1 MTAPTREQSAGFH
14 QIAGEALCLAGGGSA
29 LLLQIAHPAVG
40 RGVVEHSDFANRLMD
55 RFHATMTFVYAAA
68 FASPDEF
75 SIVLRSVNRAHA
87 PVRGAARDELPAY
100 NAFDTELQRWVA
112 ATLFATMTDL
122 HERVFGPLTEVSKEQ
137 VYQDFIHL
145 GRNLQLSADDWP
157 PTRSGFQSYWDDM
170 VAGLRVSDETRVVA
184 RDILYPREVPVWLR
198 AALPGARLVT
208 AGLLPDG
215 VREQF
220 QLPWDSAIERRF
232 ERRMRSFAAIYPRLP
247 STLRHRPRD
256 VYLRRL
262 RQTIHADSPSS

>member
-1 MTAPTREQSAGFH
+1 MTAPHREQSADFH

-55 RFHATMTFVYAAA
+55 RFHATMMFVYAAA

-75 SIVLRSVNRAHA
+75 STVLRSVNRAHA
-87 PVRGAARDELPAY
+87 PVRAPASGERPAY
-100 NAFDTELQRWVA
+100 NAFDTDLQRWVS

-122 HERVFGPLTEVSKEQ
+122 HERVFGPQTGDSKEQ

-145 GRNLQLSADDWP
+145 GRNLQLVAEDWP
-157 PTRSGFQSYWDDM
+157 TTRSGFQTYWDDM

-184 RDILYPREVPVWLR
+184 RQILYPREVPLWLR

-208 AGLLPDG
+208 AGLLPAR

-220 QLPWDSAIERRF
+220 DLPWNPAIERRF
-232 ERRMRSFAAIYPRLP
+232 ERRMRTFAAIYPRLP
-247 STLRHRPRD
+247 SALRHRPRD

-262 RQTIHADSPSS
+262 RRTIHADSTAS